1 MVFYVGGQPPISR
14 DLPVHPA
21 LSWVCKDSPT
31 GRTIVQGKEL
41 YRKIVALV
49 LPWAVASVELCHE
62 SKEIRVQVERSR
74 GASFRWSENDCEC
87 PIHDPA
93 EPRRWRHLDSCQFKT
108 VLIASTPRSRC
119 TESRTR
125 PFQGRRRK
133 VVSRSFLISWPSIIL
148 RYRKRS
154 QGPRECEK
162 TSWKEALNNPKRAEA
177 RGKVRKTKK

>member
-14 DLPVHPA
+14 DFPVHPA
-21 LSWVCKDSPT
+21 LSRICKDSPT
-31 GRTIVQGKEL
+31 GRTIVQGKEH

-62 SKEIRVQVERSR
+62 SHEIRVQVERSH

-119 TESRTR
+119 TTHGVKNTTFPRKETESRVTIVFDLLAFDHLEE
-125 PFQGRRRK
+125 PQTITGAQGM
-133 VVSRSFLISWPSIIL
+133 
-148 RYRKRS
+148 
-154 QGPRECEK
+154 
-162 TSWKEALNNPKRAEA
+162 
-177 RGKVRKTKK
+177 